1 MGNKVVRNLNVQQ
14 GQNILIRD
22 ATSSFGK
29 AAINLAAD
37 TGAVVTA
44 KTRSEA
50 KSYTFTGLGVFEAVL
65 ETPSPGECLRESHN
79 FVRQTPCSQV
89 FG

>member
-1 MGNKVVRNLNVQQ
+1 MGNKVFRNLDVQQ
-14 GQNILIRD
+14 RQKILIRG

-29 AAINLAAD
+29 AAINHAAD

-50 KSYTFTGLGVFEAVL
+50 KCYAFTGLGVFEAVL
-65 ETPSPGECLRESHN
+65 ETSNLSECLRESHN
-79 FVRQTPCSQV
+79 FVRQTPCSQI